1 MTNKTTIQISKDTRD
16 ELFSLKEPATSYDD
30 VLRRL
35 LEEADRRTLTPDR
48 IHENPD
54 LGPNETE
61 TLFEFMKSDDRF
73 WFRTREA
80 GLMRRLLL
88 HPEFELNPSHSDSS
102 QIDGTLPIGCLSVG
116 ISPRKAT
123 GHAEIISDGVF
134 DYRDTGDTG
143 AAENRGPDDAD
154 HWGTSR
160 EASMSS
166 SGVFDAGDTGTAEQA
181 ETEQD

>member
-1 MTNKTTIQISKDTRD
+1 M
-16 ELFSLKEPATSYDD
+16 
-30 VLRRL
+30 
-35 LEEADRRTLTPDR
+35 TLTPNMV
-48 IHENPD
+48 HENPG

-73 WFRTREA
+73 CIRTREA

-88 HPEFELNPSHSDSS
+88 HPEFELNPSRSDSS
-102 QIDGTLPIGCLSVG
+102 QIDGTLPIGCLSIG
-116 ISPRKAT
+116 ISPRKAP

-154 HWGTSR
+154 YSGASR
-160 EASMSS
+160 AASMSN
-166 SGVFDAGDTGTAEQA
+166 SGVFNAGDTGTAEQA